1 MAGNMRGQRAARLRL
16 LRSFTTFVPP
26 PPALAPAPAVPAAAG
41 ALAAIEADLDGC
53 TRCRLSKQRK
63 TIVFGVGRPDADLM
77 FIGEGPGAEE
87 DRRGEP
93 FVGRAGRLLDRLLDD
108 VLGIRRDAVYIANI
122 VKCRPPGNRDPRADE
137 VATCLPFLERQ
148 IAAVRP
154 KALCLLGRVALA
166 TLFPDIRG
174 IGAERGKVRTF
185 AGTPVVPTYHP
196 AYLLRLSGA
205 GADRQIAKVADDLRL
220 AWGFVE
226 KAGAAAPNRR

>member
-1 MAGNMRGQRAARLRL
+1 MPADLREQRLARLRL
-16 LRSFTTFVPP
+16 LRSFTSF
-26 PPALAPAPAVPAAAG
+26 AAPAPRPEVA
-41 ALAAIEADLDGC
+41 ALAAIEAELDGC
-53 TRCRLSKQRK
+53 TRCRLSEKRQ

-93 FVGRAGRLLDRLLDD
+93 FVGRAGKLLDRLLDD

-122 VKCRPPGNRDPRADE
+122 VKCRPPGNRNPQADE

-148 IAAVRP
+148 IAAVQP
-154 KALCLLGRVALA
+154 KALCLLGGVALTA
-166 TLFPDIRG
+166 LFPDVRG
-174 IGAERGKVRTF
+174 IGAERGNVRTF

-205 GADRQIAKVADDLRL
+205 GGERQRARVADDLRL
-220 AWGFVE
+220 AWKFVE
-226 KAGAAAPNRR
+226 ETGAAAPTRR